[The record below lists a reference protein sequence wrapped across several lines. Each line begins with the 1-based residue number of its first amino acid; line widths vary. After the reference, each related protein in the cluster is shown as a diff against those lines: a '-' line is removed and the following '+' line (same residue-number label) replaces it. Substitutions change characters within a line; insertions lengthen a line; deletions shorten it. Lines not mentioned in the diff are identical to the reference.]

1 MGFVCWAILLEFV
14 FLCVAV
20 GWVQGWFRR
29 TQGRRLFLVCLQK
42 LLNFSNDN
50 NLSPSHKAAH
60 LPNSSMALINLSKGQ
75 DSWPRTVMR
84 LRVSVRS
91 LNSICVIITSALWQW
106 RPHSATFMIKILEL
120 KKGSWKWL
128 KTGRLCNYFI
138 SRPQHCT
145 GVVVG
150 HVPRDVHKCNMTM

>member
-1 MGFVCWAILLEFV
+1 MGFVRWAILLEFV

-106 RPHSATFMIKILEL
+106 RPHSATLWSRSW
-120 KKGSWKWL
+120 SWKMEVGSGK
-128 KTGRLCNYFI
+128 KTRRLYVI
-138 SRPQHCT
+138 LRPQHCT